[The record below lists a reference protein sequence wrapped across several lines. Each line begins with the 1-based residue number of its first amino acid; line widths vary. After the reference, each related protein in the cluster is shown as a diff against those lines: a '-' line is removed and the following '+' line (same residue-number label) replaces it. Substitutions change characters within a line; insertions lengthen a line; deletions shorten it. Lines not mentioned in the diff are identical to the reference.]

1 MSSQLRGA
9 SCSSH
14 RASTLNDRPPA
25 VNLRTT
31 DDDEIFIT
39 GQQTRT
45 VPAAYRQPITTAVS
59 SPAIPN
65 LASNINKTR
74 STGTV
79 HASAKARLT
88 GVAIWIRITDSPPKF
103 NRLFIGPLT
112 AFAENFMKI
121 HSEVFAQ
128 SCQQIDK
135 QANKQRR
142 LHILLGGGKH

>member
-1 MSSQLRGA
+1 MTMKYSLQDNK
-9 SCSSH
+9 
-14 RASTLNDRPPA
+14 RAR
-25 VNLRTT
+25 RTA
-31 DDDEIFIT
+31 
-39 GQQTRT
+39 
-45 VPAAYRQPITTAVS
+45 PAYRQPITNAVS

-88 GVAIWIRITDSPPKF
+88 SVAIWIRITDSPPKF
-103 NRLFIGPLT
+103 NHLFIGPLT

-128 SCQQIDK
+128 SC
-135 QANKQRR
+135 
-142 LHILLGGGKH
+142 